1 MSKRALFEG
10 LLADTDG
17 KPVGVAVVGGE
28 AQYVVDDG
36 GFHFHV
42 PAEKVDR
49 EVLTLLREQIMANQD
64 AVTKGAM
71 QMLGKDDLFTKAMI
85 DSSLKNMDE
94 HFTKLIESGLPA
106 EARAYLA
113 RIETLTGVPIAMV
126 STGPDRTETILRA
139 HPFADATRGS
149 RTLPH

>member
-1 MSKRALFEG
+1 MSQRALFEG
-10 LLADTDG
+10 LVSDTNG
-17 KPVGVAVVGGE
+17 QPVGVGQVGGQ
-28 AQYVVDDG
+28 AQYIVDDG

-49 EVLTLLREQIMANQD
+49 EVLHLLREQIMANQD
-64 AVTKGAM
+64 AVTQGAM

-106 EARAYLA
+106 EARAYLGMLGF
-113 RIETLTGVPIAMV
+113 RIVLDYHGDVVAVEQPGAA
-126 STGPDRTETILRA
+126 GPDNE
-139 HPFADATRGS
+139 
-149 RTLPH
+149 

>member
-1 MSKRALFEG
+1 MSKHALFEG
-10 LLADTDG
+10 LLADTAG
-17 KPVGVAVVGGE
+17 KSVGVAVVGGE

-49 EVLTLLREQIMANQD
+49 EVLTLLREQIMANQA

-94 HFTKLIESGLPA
+94 HFTKLIESGLPS
-106 EARAYLA
+106 EARAYLGMLGF
-113 RIETLTGVPIAMV
+113 RIVLNYHGEVVGVEQPGAA
-126 STGPDRTETILRA
+126 GPENE
-139 HPFADATRGS
+139 
-149 RTLPH
+149 

>member
-1 MSKRALFEG
+1 MSQRALFEG
-10 LLADTDG
+10 LVSDTDG
-17 KPVGVAVVGGE
+17 GPVGVAQVGGQ

-64 AVTKGAM
+64 AVTQGAM

-106 EARAYLA
+106 EARAYLGMLGF
-113 RIETLTGVPIAMV
+113 RIVLNYHGEVVGVEQPGAA
-126 STGPDRTETILRA
+126 GPEEE
-139 HPFADATRGS
+139 
-149 RTLPH
+149 